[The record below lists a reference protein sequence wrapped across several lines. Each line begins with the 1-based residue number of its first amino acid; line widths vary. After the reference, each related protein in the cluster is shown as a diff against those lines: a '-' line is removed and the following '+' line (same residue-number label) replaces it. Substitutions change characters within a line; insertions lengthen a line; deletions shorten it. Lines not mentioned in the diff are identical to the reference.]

1 MDVLAPRAGNYRGKR
16 QVAGA
21 YPKAFSM
28 NSMPKNASTE
38 RTATS
43 ISTNT
48 MLKAII
54 RSLAASLLMSHG
66 MLGNVN
72 EPERMGQT
80 SASRS
85 RRENLYFFAETI
97 LF

>member
-1 MDVLAPRAGNYRGKR
+1 
-16 QVAGA
+16 
-21 YPKAFSM
+21 M

-48 MLKAII
+48 MPKAFM

-80 SASRS
+80 ASRS

>member
-1 MDVLAPRAGNYRGKR
+1 M
-16 QVAGA
+16 
-21 YPKAFSM
+21 PKAIM
-28 NSMPKNASTE
+28 
-38 RTATS
+38 
-43 ISTNT
+43 
-48 MLKAII
+48 

-97 LF
+97 LFLSFQVCLSAITRRIVEPDAK

>member
-48 MLKAII
+48 MPKAIM

-72 EPERMGQT
+72 GQLG
-80 SASRS
+80 
-85 RRENLYFFAETI
+85 ENGSIYPRPKGKVR
-97 LF
+97 